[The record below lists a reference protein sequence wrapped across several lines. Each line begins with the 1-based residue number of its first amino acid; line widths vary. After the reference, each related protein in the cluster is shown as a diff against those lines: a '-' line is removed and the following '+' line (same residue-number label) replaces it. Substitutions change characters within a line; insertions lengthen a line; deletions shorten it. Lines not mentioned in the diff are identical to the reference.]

1 MLSRTR
7 VCQPR
12 GVFLCALCIP
22 LLTGL
27 GCTKLV
33 LDPNPVVPT
42 RNPLPYTAHV
52 ELAEAASYF
61 VEPGATMLVDPNL
74 RNHVVGREPGTIGVK
89 TDWERALRD
98 YVAGRHTFAPALL
111 QGATPDLSVA
121 MRVFIYIDPS
131 VEFKFN
137 HMYVASIEA
146 TIRDSRTGRVVSTY
160 SGFGKAAGEVSR
172 GGKEDDEDA
181 VNRAVHESL
190 DDLSGKLETDPQL
203 RRL

>member
-1 MLSRTR
+1 MLSRTCF
-7 VCQPR
+7 CQPR
-12 GVFLCALCIP
+12 GFFLCALFIP
-22 LLTGL
+22 LFTVL

-61 VEPGATMLVDPNL
+61 VEPGATMIADPNL
-74 RNHVVGREPGTIGVK
+74 RNHVVGQEPGTIGVK
-89 TDWERALRD
+89 TDWERALRN

-111 QGATPDLSVA
+111 QNAPPDLSVA

-131 VEFKFN
+131 VGYNFN
-137 HMYVASIEA
+137 YMYVANIEA
-146 TIRDSRTGRVVSTY
+146 TVRDSRTGRVVSTY

-172 GGKEDDEDA
+172 GGKEDDEDP
-181 VNRAVHESL
+181 VNRAVHASL
-190 DDLSGKLETDPQL
+190 EDLFGKLETDPQL